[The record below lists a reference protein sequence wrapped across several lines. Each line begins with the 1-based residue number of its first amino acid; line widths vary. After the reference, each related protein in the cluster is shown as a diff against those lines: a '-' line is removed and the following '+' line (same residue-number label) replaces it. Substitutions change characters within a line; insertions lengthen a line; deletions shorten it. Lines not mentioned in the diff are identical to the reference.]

1 MRKEYLKSLARSPKS
16 SHLKLLKKTKSGLLQ
31 QIVII
36 ELTKGNTMKLRI
48 LAARK
53 EIEMIEMA
61 DEILSNY
68 LERR

>member
-1 MRKEYLKSLARSPKS
+1 
-16 SHLKLLKKTKSGLLQ
+16 LLKKTKSGLLQ
-31 QIVII
+31 QRVTI
-36 ELTKGNTMKLRI
+36 ELTKGNARKLRS

-53 EIEMIEMA
+53 EIEVIEMA